1 MKWTL
6 PELVKRFDAQFVP
19 SIFPSTKEI
28 DCLCTLEEGTLG
40 GLSFFANPVYTALLY
55 QTQASAVLV
64 PGDFTPH
71 APLSPALLAVHDPYR
86 CFCLLVEEVYRE
98 QTSIK
103 SGTETPSYMGQH
115 VSLGTQVYRGA
126 FSYIGDHVTIGDNV
140 KIYPHVY
147 IGDRVVIGDDT
158 ILYSGVKIASNT
170 HIGKRCV
177 VHAGAVLGSAG
188 FGFVT
193 HADASYQRVPSIGR
207 VDLADDVEI
216 GANTTI
222 DAASIGKTTIGTGT
236 KIDNLVQVAHNVQ
249 IGMHT
254 GIAAQVGIAGST
266 KVGNYCRLGGQTG
279 VAGHLEIGDRVT
291 ALGRAGITRSFKKGH
306 IILSGTPAF
315 EHRKFLACYAH
326 FKKNGMRKE
335 AREPS
340 S

>member
-6 PELVKRFDAQFVP
+6 PELVKRFDARFVP
-19 SIFPSTKEI
+19 SSSTEEI
-28 DCLCTLEEGTLG
+28 DRLCTLEEGAPG
-40 GLSFFANPVYTALLY
+40 GLSFFSNPIYTALLY
-55 QTQASAVLV
+55 QTHASAVLV
-64 PGDFTPH
+64 PADFTPR
-71 APLSPALLAVHDPYR
+71 APLYPALLAVHDPYR
-86 CFCLLVEEVYRE
+86 CFCLLLGEAYRE
-98 QTSIK
+98 QTPAK
-103 SGTETPSYMGQH
+103 YGTETPSYIGQH
-115 VSLGTQVYRGA
+115 VSLGNHVYRGA

-140 KIYPHVY
+140 KIYPHVC

-193 HADASYQRVPSIGR
+193 QADASYQRVPSIGK
-207 VDLADDVEI
+207 VVLADDVEI

-222 DAASIGKTTIGTGT
+222 DAAVIGKTTIGRGT
-236 KIDNLVQVAHNVQ
+236 KIDNLVQVGHNVQ

-254 GIAAQVGIAGST
+254 GVAAQVGIAGST
-266 KVGNYCRLGGQTG
+266 KVGSHCKLGGQTG
-279 VAGHLEIGDRVT
+279 IAGHLEIGDRVT

-315 EHRKFLACYAH
+315 EHKKFLACYAH
-326 FKKNGMRKE
+326 FKHRMRKE
-335 AREPS
+335 TRKPS
-340 S
+340 I